1 MTFRS
6 FCLPLGLVAALAA
19 WGCSCP
25 CKDKCGLDVEHPGL
39 DARTES
45 GADSPGSPDG
55 APVEDRAGPGDQAA
69 DGAVDVAGMDIPDA
83 LHDGADPVDG
93 HTDGL
98 LAADQENDGAAGAD
112 GTANM
117 QDQLDDPASADVGN
131 DADIAVPD
139 AQPDVPQWPPA
150 IEVMFLPTP
159 EEDKNKGL
167 NSNVYLSAIGHPA
180 PDEQDGFVEA
190 IHPIAVAMRK
200 TYGVPACAI
209 GGMAIVEAG
218 YGFTRTGWLANNLFG
233 LKYWNQSNP
242 SGAGTGIELY
252 QLRGQPDEAWDGSV
266 KVLVSYG
273 PDKKIFDEDP
283 RYDNRYPVF
292 PNYDACVE
300 YLVVDRFMG
309 KTLYPFV
316 LQYQQRLKEG
326 WTIKDAAIQFL
337 FEIAAPPAPG
347 LIYDPNG
354 NDEYYLVTHVNDK
367 GKVVYGGGGYNQ
379 NGGTYYSKVI
389 GSAMKEWGLYAWD
402 KE

>member
-6 FCLPLGLVAALAA
+6 LCFSFWFLSILASWA
-19 WGCSCP
+19 CSCP
-25 CKDKCGLDVEHPGL
+25 CKDKCGQDIVQPGL

-45 GADSPGSPDG
+45 GGDSAESPDG
-55 APVEDRAGPGDQAA
+55 ALVEDGTVPDEQAA
-69 DGAVDVAGMDIPDA
+69 DTGSDGAGQDIPDA
-83 LHDGADPVDG
+83 LQDGAGTSDGLADGPYPADQGDDGTAGTDGADDESDAL
-93 HTDGL
+93 TDQ
-98 LAADQENDGAAGAD
+98 ASTDAD
-112 GTANM
+112 G
-117 QDQLDDPASADVGN
+117 
-131 DADIAVPD
+131 DADLAPPD

-150 IEVMFLPTP
+150 INVKFLPTP

-167 NSNVYLSAIGHPA
+167 NSNVYLAAVGHPT

-242 SGAGTGIELY
+242 SGAGTGLDLY

-266 KVLVSYG
+266 KVLISYG

-283 RYDNRYPVF
+283 RYDNRYFVF
-292 PNYDACVE
+292 PDYDACVE
-300 YLVVDRFMG
+300 YLVIDRFMG

-316 LQYQQRLKEG
+316 LQYQQRLKDG

-337 FEIAAPPAPG
+337 FEIAAPPVPG
-347 LIYDPNG
+347 LIYDPDG

-367 GKVVYGGGGYNQ
+367 GKTVYGGGGYNQ

-389 GSAMKEWGLYAWD
+389 GSIMKEWGLFAWD

>member
-1 MTFRS
+1 MSTRS
-6 FCLPLGLVAALAA
+6 LFFGLLLAWSLA
-19 WGCSCP
+19 SWGCSCP
-25 CKDKCGLDVEHPGL
+25 CNDPCGQDVSQQGMDE
-39 DARTES
+39 RS
-45 GADSPGSPDG
+45 GADPDGSSISDNASTEDRTGSGDSVADTAADAADTGIGDAQQDLAGPDGSADGNPSEDQIGDGAAGTDAASDIADALEDPGSPD
-55 APVEDRAGPGDQAA
+55 A
-69 DGAVDVAGMDIPDA
+69 AVD
-83 LHDGADPVDG
+83 
-93 HTDGL
+93 T
-98 LAADQENDGAAGAD
+98 
-112 GTANM
+112 T
-117 QDQLDDPASADVGN
+117 
-131 DADIAVPD
+131 
-139 AQPDVPQWPPA
+139 PDVPDLEPDLPPWPPA
-150 IEVMFLPTP
+150 IEVEFLPTP

-167 NSNVYLSAIGHPA
+167 NSNVYLAAIGHPT
-180 PDEQDGFVEA
+180 PEEEDGFVEA
-190 IHPIAVAMRK
+190 IHPAAVAMKK

-233 LKYWNQSNP
+233 LKYWNQTNP
-242 SGAGTGIELY
+242 SGAGTGLELY

-283 RYDNRYPVF
+283 RYDNRYFVF
-292 PNYDACVE
+292 PDYDACVE

-326 WTIKDAAIQFL
+326 WTVKDAAIQFL
-337 FEIAAPPAPG
+337 FEIAAPPVPG
-347 LIYDPNG
+347 LIYDPYG

-379 NGGTYYSKVI
+379 NGGTYYSQVI
-389 GSAMKEWGLYAWD
+389 GSIMKEWGLFAWD